1 MWPSTRSTRA
11 ALWRRLQEEF
21 RSCSLAKKIEA
32 RSPCGPSRQ
41 TFTAEPEWYWRR
53 IRQECLNHSAP
64 AVEVAARAE
73 VLAARVAVAEDA
85 GALEERA
92 ALEVLEERAAL
103 GGRVARAAREEPG
116 PREQAEPAAKAAL
129 APPGPGEPR
138 DARVESR
145 IRITTTTCLRSRD
158 RSFRNFLHPH

>member
-41 TFTAEPEWYWRR
+41 TFTAEPEWYWPR

-73 VLAARVAVAEDA
+73 VLAARVAVAGDA
-85 GALEERA
+85 GALAERA
-92 ALEVLEERAAL
+92 ALEVLEEPAAL
-103 GGRVARAAREEPG
+103 GDGWQGRDGRN
-116 PREQAEPAAKAAL
+116 
-129 APPGPGEPR
+129 R
-138 DARVESR
+138 DHGNRR
-145 IRITTTTCLRSRD
+145 NRRQRRHWHHRD
-158 RSFRNFLHPH
+158 RGNHGTLG